1 MTIATVL
8 SFAQAPILALLVL
21 MYLKQ
26 KFKIQTLKYLIQA
39 FGLGLLSVLIF
50 VLIDLAVSY
59 FGFDTLKSLK
69 RSVFYSFV
77 VIGFGSHLGIFIM
90 LRFVFLKMKRFTGP
104 IDGILYG
111 IMISLG
117 FSTLA
122 VPLFT
127 IGMFSNVPA
136 NLYLYTLPVAA
147 LLFSIIMGFFTG
159 MGKYRKNRLIDSM
172 TGLGASSFFM
182 GFYYF
187 AFLTKEDTILILY
200 SIGIF
205 IISMLLLVKAGN
217 VKPEIKQR

>member
-50 VLIDLAVSY
+50 VLIDLAVGY
-59 FGFDTLKSLK
+59 FGYDTLKSLK

-77 VIGFGSHLGIFIM
+77 VIGFGSQLGIFIM

-127 IGMFSNVPA
+127 IGMFSNVPVS
-136 NLYLYTLPVAA
+136 LYLYTLPVAA